1 MNRCFSKFL
10 LIILLGFNFIALNVE
25 AQSGAM
31 KGLVKDDRTKSPI
44 EFATI
49 TLYSTQ
55 DSSLI
60 TGSISDTIGYFE
72 INKLPNNNYY
82 AKIGF
87 IGFETKVIS
96 NIIIDAANPV
106 YDFGT
111 ISLTSFSE
119 NMDEFEVVEEKDLIE
134 TQIDK
139 RVYNVSK
146 DISAQGKTG
155 LEVLK
160 NMPTIDVDEQDNI
173 SLRGDQS
180 VKILIDGR
188 PSSMNPAQLLNQI
201 PSSSIEKIEIITN
214 PSAKYNP
221 EGMSGIINVILKKE
235 KASGFNG
242 NYYVNYSYNDYNNGS
257 NGLSLSFKKNKVAI
271 TARIGYFKRTWRNY
285 GVDNRTYLTNDSLH
299 YQQLI
304 DTTVTKFGNPW
315 YFVGMD
321 YSINKKNLL
330 YFESSGWTGTDYR
343 YNYNH
348 YDFSDNNNVI
358 QNYSNRNSVN
368 SEPYYEYYLNAG
380 WQSQFKK
387 EDHTLDFDIK
397 YAPSHITN
405 KFEINQQFF
414 DTLNNEISTPDY
426 QNTENKKISYD
437 LNIKLD
443 YVLPITDSLI
453 LESGIAATI
462 ADLDDA
468 FFSESNDSLNVFYP
482 DTNLNNHLLYNE
494 TVTAFYVTLGKQ
506 FKKLGVKTGVRIEN
520 TLLQMELEETKQD
533 FSQNYF
539 SFFPSVHFSYK
550 FKEGNEFQLSY
561 SKRLNR
567 PDTWELNPFSKY
579 TNPYSLWMGNP
590 NLKPEYIDVYEL
602 SYLRIWKKFNINPSI
617 YYRQVNDKKSN
628 LTSLNP
634 KNITISTPE
643 NISTAQIH
651 GAELIMSYKPF
662 KWWRINSS
670 FNYWAVNAK
679 DNNLDQV
686 INNSSGW
693 MLQITSTKTI
703 KKKWT
708 LQLRGRYNGK
718 SERLQGYTYPRYSAN
733 VSLGRKILKN
743 KGRINVS
750 YNDIFNTQG
759 WHFVSSDLG
768 NNYSYEKDRKWSS
781 RSVRLSFS
789 YYFGKMK
796 YGSQKRHT
804 KDHSSGD
811 NIDTGGSGE
820 NKGK

>member
-1 MNRCFSKFL
+1 MKKYFSNILLVFL
-10 LIILLGFNFIALNVE
+10 LSLNFFALNVK
-25 AQSGAM
+25 AQSGSI
-31 KGLVKDDRTKSPI
+31 KGLVKDVKSKSPI

-49 TLYSTQ
+49 TLYNAL

-72 INKLPNNNYY
+72 LNNLNNNNYY

-87 IGFETKVIS
+87 IGFETKVI
-96 NIIIDAANPV
+96 NEIIIDDAHPV

-111 ISLTSFSE
+111 IALNSFSE
-119 NMDEFEVVEEKDLIE
+119 NMEEFAVVEEKDLIE

-139 RVYNVSK
+139 KVYNVSK

-160 NMPTIDVDEQDNI
+160 TMPSIDVDEQDRI

-188 PSSMNPAQLLNQI
+188 PSSMDPAQLLNQI

-235 KASGFNG
+235 KSSGFNG
-242 NYYVNYSYNDYNNGS
+242 SYHGSYLYNSYTSGS
-257 NGLSLSFKKNKVAI
+257 SSLSLNFKKNKVGV
-271 TARIGYFKRTWRNY
+271 TVRIGYYKSIWGNH
-285 GVDNRTYLTNDSLH
+285 GVDTRNYLTNDSLH
-299 YQQLI
+299 YQQLT
-304 DTTVTKFGNPW
+304 DTSAYTYGNPW
-315 YFVGMD
+315 YVVGMD
-321 YSINKKNLL
+321 YAINKKNLL
-330 YFESSGWTGTDYR
+330 YFESAGWMGTRHGFND
-343 YNYNH
+343 NH
-348 YDFSDNNNVI
+348 YNFSDNNNVI
-358 QNYSNRNSVN
+358 QNYSTRNSSN
-368 SEPYYEYYLNAG
+368 SDPFYGGRFNVG

-387 EDHTLDFDIK
+387 DDHTLDLDI
-397 YAPSHITN
+397 YYSPNQSTN
-405 KFEINQQFF
+405 KHENKQHFF
-414 DTLNNEISTPDY
+414 DALNNEISTPDY
-426 QNTENKKISYD
+426 QNTENKIISYD

-443 YVLPITDSLI
+443 YVLPITDSLK
-453 LESGIAATI
+453 LESGVAVTI
-462 ADLDDA
+462 ADLDEA

-520 TLLQMELEETKQD
+520 TLLQMELQETKQD

-550 FKEGNEFQLSY
+550 FKEGNEYQLSY

-567 PDTWELNPFSKY
+567 PDTWELNPFSTY

-590 NLKPEYIDVYEL
+590 NLKPEYIDVYEF
-602 SYLRIWKKFNINPSI
+602 SYLRIWKKFNFNPSI

-628 LTSLNP
+628 LTSLNTE
-634 KNITISTPE
+634 NITISTTQ
-643 NISTAQIH
+643 NIATAQIH
-651 GAELIMSYKPF
+651 GAELIMSYKPT
-662 KWWRINSS
+662 KWWKLNSS
-670 FNYWAVNAK
+670 FNYWAINAK

-708 LQLRGRYNGK
+708 LQLRGRYNAK
-718 SERLQGYTYPRYSAN
+718 SERLQGITYPRYSAN
-733 VSLGRKILKN
+733 VSLGRKILKD
-743 KGRINVS
+743 KGKINVS

-768 NNYSYEKDRKWSS
+768 NNYSYEKNRKWTS
-781 RSVRLSFS
+781 RFVRLSFS
-789 YYFGKMK
+789 YSFGKMK
-796 YGSQKRHT
+796 YGSQKRQT

-811 NIDTGGSGE
+811 NFDTGGSGE
-820 NKGK
+820 NSGK